1 MTSGLRLAR
10 AAYSA
15 AVSPAGPE
23 PMMMTWRS
31 VLERALAVLT
41 GACR

>member
-1 MTSGLRLAR
+1 MSGLRFAR

-23 PMMMTWRS
+23 PMMMTLCVEHEGIDAS
-31 VLERALAVLT
+31 
-41 GACR
+41 